1 MKQFKRM
8 YILILVITVYLLS
21 MVTVAR
27 ADLQPVNIDK
37 STHIATQPTPYSTV
51 QVSWGYSWTENISG
65 YYYQISVAPYT
76 LTFNDTNDRHAT
88 KNKTVSDQVRMED
101 GYKYYF
107 YIGAYAPKLPPEPG
121 TPLIYG
127 PITTYGPIIVDTK
140 APEFVTVNTDS
151 PTTDNRS
158 IELTIGSN
166 EKIAK
171 VNISEGGYGNGTSYD
186 FQNKPAENVSCTYDL
201 QTEGVHTLYIQA
213 MDEAGLIAE
222 RDRKPDLVDQH
233 TTKASPYVVTFTT
246 ADDLIMA
253 QYTSVP
259 TLSQW
264 GVLFF
269 LTILICIGIV
279 ATRRNVL
286 PVKF

>member
-8 YILILVITVYLLS
+8 YIIILVITLNLLS
-21 MVTVAR
+21 MVTVIR
-27 ADLQPVNIDK
+27 AALQPVNIIEDQ
-37 STHIATQPTPYSTV
+37 SSHISTQPRPYSTV
-51 QVSWGYSWTENISG
+51 KMIWEYTGTEIIGG
-65 YYYQISVAPYT
+65 YYYQISAAPYT
-76 LTFNDTNDRHAT
+76 LTFNDTNDRKT
-88 KNKTVSDQVRMED
+88 TNTVSDPVPMED
-101 GYKYYF
+101 GDNYYL
-107 YIGAYAPKLPPEPG
+107 YIGAYKSSSSIPPTFDYSNPV
-121 TPLIYG
+121 TVYG
-127 PITTYGPIIVDTK
+127 PLIVDTK
-140 APEFVTVNTDS
+140 APEFVNVSTDS

-158 IELTIGSN
+158 IMLTIGSN

-171 VNISEGGYGNGTSYD
+171 VNISEGGYGSGTSYD
-186 FQNKPAENVSCTYDL
+186 FQNEPAENVSCTYDL

-213 MDEAGLIAE
+213 MDEAGLFAE
-222 RDRKPDLVDQH
+222 NKGETDLADQH

-264 GVLFF
+264 GLLFF